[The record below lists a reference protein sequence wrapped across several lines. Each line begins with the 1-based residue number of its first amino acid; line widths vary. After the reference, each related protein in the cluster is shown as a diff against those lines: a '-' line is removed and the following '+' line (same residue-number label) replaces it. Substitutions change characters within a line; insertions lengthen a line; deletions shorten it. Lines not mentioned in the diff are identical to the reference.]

1 MSPRR
6 ALVTGAS
13 GFVGANLAR
22 RLAADGHAVTATCR
36 PGADLWRVQD
46 ATALDVRPLD
56 VSDERAVDELI
67 DDLRPQWT
75 FHLAAHGA
83 YSWQTD
89 TRQIFA
95 TNLLG
100 AVNLID
106 ACRRTGACEAF
117 VHAGSSSEYGFK
129 DHAPD
134 EDDSLQPASDY
145 AVAKAAATLYG
156 RQAAG
161 QGDAMRVVTLR
172 LYSVYGPYEDPR
184 RLVPALAIRGL
195 RGELP
200 PLVDPD
206 VARDFVHVDDVVRAF
221 LLAAV
226 DAGHGTVYNVGS
238 ARQTSI
244 REIVRVT
251 RETLEIE
258 AEPQWGSTA
267 QRSWDTTTW
276 VSRTDRIRND
286 LGWEPQVALDAG
298 FAAMVAWLRDA
309 PDTVAG
315 VYESA
320 HSSVSG
326 KLSA

>member
-1 MSPRR
+1 MSRRR

-13 GFVGANLAR
+13 GFIGANLAR

-36 PGADLWRVQD
+36 PGADLWRLQD
-46 ATALDVRPLD
+46 ATGLDVRALD
-56 VSDERAVDELI
+56 IDDEQAVDALI
-67 DDLRPQWT
+67 DDVRPQWA
-75 FHLAAHGA
+75 FHMAAHGA

-100 AVNLID
+100 TVNLIG
-106 ACRRTGACEAF
+106 ACRRGRACEAF

-134 EDDSLQPASDY
+134 EDDALAPASAY

-161 QGDAMRVVTLR
+161 AGDAMRVVTLR

-184 RLVPALAIRGL
+184 RLIPALVVRGL

-206 VARDFVHVDDVVRAF
+206 VARDFVCVQDVVRAL
-221 LLAAV
+221 LLAA
-226 DAGHGTVYNVGS
+226 AGAAHGTVYNVGS
-238 ARQTSI
+238 ACQTTI
-244 REIVRVT
+244 REIVQIT
-251 RETLEIE
+251 RTALELE
-258 AEPQWGSTA
+258 AEPQWGSAA
-267 QRSWDTTTW
+267 QRTWDTTTW
-276 VSRTDRIRND
+276 ISRTDRIRRD
-286 LGWEPQVALDAG
+286 LGWEPQIALDEG
-298 FAAMVAWLRDA
+298 FRAMVTWLRGAGDA
-309 PDTVAG
+309 VAG
-315 VYESA
+315 VYDAA
-320 HSSVSG
+320 HLDLSG
-326 KLSA
+326 KLAG

>member
-1 MSPRR
+1 MSRR
-6 ALVTGAS
+6 RVLVTGAS

-22 RLAADGHAVTATCR
+22 RLAGDGHTVTATCR
-36 PGADLWRVQD
+36 PGADLWRLQD
-46 ATALDVRPLD
+46 ATGLHVRPLD
-56 VSDERAVDELI
+56 VCDEREIEALVD
-67 DDLRPQWT
+67 DVRPQWA

-100 AVNLID
+100 TVSLIG
-106 ACRRTGACEAF
+106 ACRRSGACEAF

-134 EDDSLQPASDY
+134 EDEALAPASDY

-156 RQAAG
+156 RQAARAE
-161 QGDAMRVVTLR
+161 DAMRVVTLR

-184 RLVPALAIRGL
+184 RLIPALVVRGL

-206 VARDFVHVDDVVRAF
+206 VARDFVFVHDAVRAF
-221 LLAAV
+221 LLAAER
-226 DAGHGTVYNVGS
+226 AEHGAVYNVGS
-238 ARQTSI
+238 ARQTTI
-244 REIVRVT
+244 GEIVALT
-251 RETLEIE
+251 RAALDVA
-258 AEPQWGSTA
+258 AEPQWASTA

-276 VSRTDRIRND
+276 ISRTDRIRD
-286 LGWEPQVALDAG
+286 ELHWEPEHTLGDG
-298 FAAMVAWLRDA
+298 FRATVTWLRGA
-309 PDTVAG
+309 GEKIAG
-315 VYESA
+315 VYDAA
-320 HSSVSG
+320 HPLSG
-326 KLSA
+326 KLAG